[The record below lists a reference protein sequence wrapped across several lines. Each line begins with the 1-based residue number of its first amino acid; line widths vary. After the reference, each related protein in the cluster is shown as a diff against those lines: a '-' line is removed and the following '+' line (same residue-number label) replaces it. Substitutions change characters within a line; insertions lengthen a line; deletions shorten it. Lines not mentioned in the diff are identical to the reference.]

1 MNNVRFLTR
10 TETYG
15 FIVIELTP
23 TLYNYQDGSLT
34 HFLADVKKY
43 NYLQKHSCNK
53 KTNYGFA
60 FNEGWA
66 HYCSGAC
73 KEKKWKTDYRYEG
86 RKEVR
91 EKWREGWRAR
101 GRDGERKG
109 GREGGREGG
118 WEGGREGVEGGG
130 GKEGEREGGRLGG
143 REGGREL
150 IG

>member
-1 MNNVRFLTR
+1 MNNVHFL

-66 HYCSGAC
+66 HYWSGAC
-73 KEKKWKTDYRYEG
+73 KEKKWKTDYRYKGEEG
-86 RKEVR
+86 SEGEMEGGMERGM
-91 EKWREGWRAR
+91 EGWWV
-101 GRDGERKG
+101 G
-109 GREGGREGG
+109 GREGGREG
-118 WEGGREGVEGGG
+118 EGRREKGREGGWV
-130 GKEGEREGGRLGG
+130 GG

>member
-60 FNEGWA
+60 FNET
-66 HYCSGAC
+66 HRLGAC
-73 KEKKWKTDYRYEG
+73 KEKWKTDYRYEG
-86 RKEVR
+86 EEGSEGCEGNRSGPLHYEADRKCYCFLV
-91 EKWREGWRAR
+91 
-101 GRDGERKG
+101 
-109 GREGGREGG
+109 
-118 WEGGREGVEGGG
+118 
-130 GKEGEREGGRLGG
+130 L
-143 REGGREL
+143 
-150 IG
+150 